1 MTILA
6 SVFPPLP
13 LPALPGWYVRAAGG
27 GHLPQDLGGAASLF
41 QALESCD
48 ASDLFILVPTQE
60 SSVLSLCSE
69 PLSSNGTVDKLL
81 FEKTTL

>member
-1 MTILA
+1 MCFLLY
-6 SVFPPLP
+6 PCLP
-13 LPALPGWYVRAAGG
+13 FRVGVCGQL
-27 GHLPQDLGGAASLF
+27 GAATFPGTWEVPPLF